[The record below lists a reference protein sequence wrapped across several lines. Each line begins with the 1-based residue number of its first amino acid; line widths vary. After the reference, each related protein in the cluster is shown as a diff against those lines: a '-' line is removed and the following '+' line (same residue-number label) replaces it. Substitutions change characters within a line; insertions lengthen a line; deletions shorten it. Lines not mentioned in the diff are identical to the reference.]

1 MKMAKGSINPMALM
15 ENAAKQNPVFKQTM
29 EDINK
34 YGSPEKA
41 FYERAK
47 EKGLSENQILESLEQ
62 IKTTFNSFGI

>member
-1 MKMAKGSINPMALM
+1 MALM
-15 ENAAKQNPVFKQTM
+15 ENAAKQNPAFKQTM

-47 EKGLSENQILESLEQ
+47 EKGLSENQILES
-62 IKTTFNSFGI
+62 

>member
-1 MKMAKGSINPMALM
+1 MALM
-15 ENAAKQNPVFKQTM
+15 ENAAKQNPAFKQTM